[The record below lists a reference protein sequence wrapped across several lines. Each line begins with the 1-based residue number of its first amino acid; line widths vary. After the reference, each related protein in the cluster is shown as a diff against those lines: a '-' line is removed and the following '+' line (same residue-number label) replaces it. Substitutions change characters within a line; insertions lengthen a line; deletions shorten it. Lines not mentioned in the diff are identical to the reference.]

1 MTDVYAEHLCEHCCM
16 VRIGANAPFPADYS
30 YSVTGVKRDGFLEIV
45 GFDHPKIK
53 SEDKKDIIRKFN
65 EVTGRLVTYLRAGPP
80 PVRVTQ
86 IDPRL
91 TEGRIVMTRKPHH
104 ASHATATDG
113 TVDKKAVA
121 AELRH
126 VADLLDADKLDLRNM
141 SETPLG
147 DGWDRMTVER
157 RLHLSLD

>member
-1 MTDVYAEHLCEHCCM
+1 M
-16 VRIGANAPFPADYS
+16 VRVGANAPFPADYS
-30 YSVTGVKRDGFLEIV
+30 YSVVAVIREPMLEIV

-53 SEDKKDIIRKFN
+53 GDDHESIIRKFN
-65 EVTGRLVTYLRAGPP
+65 EVTGRPVTYLRAGPP

-147 DGWDRMTVER
+147 DGWDRLTVER
-157 RLHLSLD
+157 RLHISLD